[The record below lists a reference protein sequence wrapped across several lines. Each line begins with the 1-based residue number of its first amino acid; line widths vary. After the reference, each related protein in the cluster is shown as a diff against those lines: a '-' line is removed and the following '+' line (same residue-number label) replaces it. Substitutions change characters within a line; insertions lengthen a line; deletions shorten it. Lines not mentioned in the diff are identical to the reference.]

1 MPIPP
6 TPANIFALQTENADL
21 RSENAS
27 LREQLENADRQARRR
42 EQEIRGLRWLVINW
56 GGDKK
61 DTLGFTTTTERRP
74 SGDNAESQEEVQAAV
89 RYLRAESES
98 GYGSGSASA
107 SHSRLS
113 HSSTYSSV
121 YPAESVSDGSN
132 SEVGIAQRFGPGP
145 SARASED
152 NALDAIPERTV
163 AGGEDTAAAEAERR
177 QKRDERRASRALKR
191 FSAST
196 TSDTTG
202 SGLDEVVSQGMLTNN
217 PAHGRTQSIDQV
229 IEGDRARRE
238 RVGLK
243 GMDEVLDKLRAV
255 AGVDSG
261 AGGRVKKVTTM
272 L

>member
-1 MPIPP
+1 M
-6 TPANIFALQTENADL
+6 
-21 RSENAS
+21 
-27 LREQLENADRQARRR
+27 REQLENADRLARRR

-61 DTLGFTTTTERRP
+61 DTLGFTSTTERRP

-132 SEVGIAQRFGPGP
+132 SEVGTAQRFGPGP

-152 NALDAIPERTV
+152 HALDAIPERTV
-163 AGGEDTAAAEAERR
+163 MGGEDTAAAEAERR
-177 QKRDERRASRALKR
+177 RKRDERRASRALKR
-191 FSAST
+191 LSSST
-196 TSDTTG
+196 ISDAATG

-217 PAHGRTQSIDQV
+217 VAHGRTMSIDQV
-229 IEGDRARRE
+229 MEGDRARRE
-238 RVGLK
+238 RIGLK

-261 AGGRVKKVTTM
+261 VGAGVKK
-272 L
+272 

>member
-6 TPANIFALQTENADL
+6 TPANLFALQTENADL
-21 RSENAS
+21 RAEIAS
-27 LREQLENADRQARRR
+27 LREQLDNADRLARRR

-61 DTLGFTTTTERRP
+61 DTLGFTSTTERRP
-74 SGDNAESQEEVQAAV
+74 SGDNTESQEEVQAAV

-107 SHSRLS
+107 SYSRLS

-132 SEVGIAQRFGPGP
+132 SEVGTAQRFGPGP

-152 NALDAIPERTV
+152 HALDAIPERTV
-163 AGGEDTAAAEAERR
+163 VGGEDAAAAEAERR
-177 QKRDERRASRALKR
+177 RKRDERRASRALKR
-191 FSAST
+191 LSSST
-196 TSDTTG
+196 ISDAPG
-202 SGLDEVVSQGMLTNN
+202 GGLDEVVSQGMLTNN
-217 PAHGRTQSIDQV
+217 VAHGRTASIDQV
-229 IEGDRARRE
+229 IGGDRARRE
-238 RVGLK
+238 RIGLK

-261 AGGRVKKVTTM
+261 VGAGAKK
-272 L
+272 